1 MMRGLEWNPRN
12 GLQGEEKSIIL
23 DISEKHERYKV
34 FERLKKTG
42 LEIKREINVYR
53 RVLKDTRTPRIA
65 KILLGLAVG
74 YLLLPFD
81 IIPDFIPVIGHLDD
95 LIIVPALVIIA
106 LKMIP
111 REVIE
116 DCRKMTDRS
125 S

>member
-1 MMRGLEWNPRN
+1 MFA
-12 GLQGEEKSIIL
+12 K
-23 DISEKHERYKV
+23 
-34 FERLKKTG
+34 LKKTG
-42 LEIKREINVYR
+42 HEIKREINVYR
-53 RVLKDTRTPRIA
+53 RVTKDTRTPKTA

-111 REVIE
+111 KDVIE
-116 DCRKMTDRS
+116 DCRRVIDS
-125 S
+125 SS